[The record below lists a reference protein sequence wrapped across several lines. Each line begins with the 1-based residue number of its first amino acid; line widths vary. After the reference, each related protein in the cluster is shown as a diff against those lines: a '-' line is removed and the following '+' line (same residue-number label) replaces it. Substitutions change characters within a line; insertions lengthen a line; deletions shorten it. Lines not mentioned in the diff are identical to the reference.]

1 MPLNPFLRLTRG
13 LLTLLVLGSAAVPAQ
28 TSCPSGEQPLCLG
41 GNCFCVPGAATDAQV
56 VLERVQQMSA
66 LALQGW
72 IQQSRDQLIAAGAE
86 PIPLHL
92 RLQLEPY
99 FDLAVLETARFR
111 VGDQVALDAG
121 NALLRNPDINAVTLI
136 DVIVFRRPAD
146 AQDNLALWAHEL
158 KHVEQYLEW
167 GVAEFARRYTLDHRA
182 VESPAYALEREVEQ
196 ALRQAEAQP

>member
-1 MPLNPFLRLTRG
+1 MRLY
-13 LLTLLVLGSAAVPAQ
+13 LLAALLLGSASVQAQASCAVGQQPICLAG
-28 TSCPSGEQPLCLG
+28 SCI
-41 GNCFCVPGAATDAQV
+41 CVPGSSADARAV
-56 VLERVQQMSA
+56 YDRVQQMSA
-66 LALQGW
+66 VALQGW
-72 IQQSRDQLIAAGAE
+72 IEQSRDQLIAAGAE

-121 NALLRNPDINAVTLI
+121 NALLRNPDVNAVTLI

-146 AQDNLALWAHEL
+146 AQHNVALWAHEL

-182 VESPAYALEREVEQ
+182 VESPAYALEREVEK
-196 ALRQAEAQP
+196 ALGEAAATAAP